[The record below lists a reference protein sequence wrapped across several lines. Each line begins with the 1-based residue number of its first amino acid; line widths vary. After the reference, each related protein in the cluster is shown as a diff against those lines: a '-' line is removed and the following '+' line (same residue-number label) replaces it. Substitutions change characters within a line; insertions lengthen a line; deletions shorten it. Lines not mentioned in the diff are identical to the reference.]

1 MCRVF
6 RTFARADWRSAVRR
20 TIISE
25 SEPGAIFGTRRRA
38 KINTMVALR
47 ERLKNFR
54 FVRKLVYAVVGMVSY
69 PGLTIVNRLK
79 INGTEHLRK
88 LPKQRVL
95 FVSNHQT
102 YFADVITFLHIF
114 CAVKWG
120 KKDKLGLPYYLLNP
134 FTNVYYVA
142 AEETMRA
149 TWVSRLF
156 TMAGALTV
164 KRTWNNASHEVRK
177 GLDPSDTRKIF
188 RALDTSWVITFP
200 QGTTKAFAPGRK
212 GTANII
218 KQTRPI
224 VVPVVINGFWRAFN
238 KKGLKFKKKGV
249 ELSVTFK
256 EPLDID
262 YDAPVEVILEQVMD
276 SIEQSKKFMMMGAH
290 HRRTDRREVAPCSRA
305 IAKGTNEEGRGEAA
319 PTKF

>member
-1 MCRVF
+1 M
-6 RTFARADWRSAVRR
+6 
-20 TIISE
+20 
-25 SEPGAIFGTRRRA
+25 P
-38 KINTMVALR
+38 LR
-47 ERLKNFR
+47 ERLKKFR
-54 FVRKLVYAVVGMVSY
+54 LVRKIVYAIVGIVSY

-79 INGTEHLRK
+79 ISGTEHLRK
-88 LPKQRVL
+88 LPKGNVL

-120 KKDKLGLPYYLLNP
+120 KKDRLGLPYYLLNP
-134 FTNVYYVA
+134 FTNVFYVA

-164 KRTWNNASHEVRK
+164 KRTWNKESTEVRR

-188 RALDTSWVITFP
+188 RALEDSWVITFP

-212 GTANII
+212 GTAHII

-238 KKGLKFKKKGV
+238 KKGLQFKKRGTA
-249 ELSVTFK
+249 LSVTFK
-256 EPLDID
+256 EPLLVD
-262 YDAPVEVILEQVMD
+262 YDAPVERILEQVMD
-276 SIEQSKKFMMMGAH
+276 SIEQSKKYMIQGAH
-290 HRRTDRREVAPCSRA
+290 QRIKEP
-305 IAKGTNEEGRGEAA
+305 I
-319 PTKF
+319 